1 VDINVKAGRALYPLK
16 VTHPWQAGG
25 ILSAK
30 AWLRKLT
37 SQPNNITE
45 GSCPNVVIMCVARRK
60 DFMKPSPRPAR
71 TPLRLSDS
79 LHRQLEMY
87 ALAASAGGV
96 ALLALGP
103 LSEAKIIY
111 TKTHQV
117 IGANGIYPL
126 DLNHDG
132 AIDFLIK
139 RKSSGTEVS
148 WFDSLG
154 AKEAFGNAIEGGN
167 NLVDALYKG
176 ASIGPRQRFVSNTYA
191 SGEGMFRGGCS
202 GDQGCGSTG
211 QWKNVNRRYL
221 GLKFQIDGKTHYG
234 WARLNV
240 SGFTGTLTGYAYETV
255 ANKRIR
261 AGQTSGN
268 PADTIIKSGSAEAV
282 VSDSAAPAVSFR
294 PNSPRS
300 SLLGR
305 LALGFRQ
312 TSPRRLP

>member
-1 VDINVKAGRALYPLK
+1 
-16 VTHPWQAGG
+16 
-25 ILSAK
+25 
-30 AWLRKLT
+30 
-37 SQPNNITE
+37 
-45 GSCPNVVIMCVARRK
+45 
-60 DFMKPSPRPAR
+60 MKPSPRPAR

-96 ALLALGP
+96 ALLALAP
-103 LSEAKIIY
+103 PSEAKIIY

-117 IGANGIYPL
+117 IGTNGIYPL

-132 AIDFLIK
+132 TIDFLIK
-139 RKSSGTEVS
+139 RHSSGTEIS

-176 ASIGPRQRFVSNTYA
+176 ALIGPHQRFISNTYR

-202 GDQGCGSTG
+202 VTNCGSTG

-240 SGFTGTLTGYAYETV
+240 SGFTGTVTGYAYETV
-255 ANKRIR
+255 ADKSIR

-268 PADTIIKSGSAEAV
+268 PADTIVEAGSAEAV
-282 VSDSAAPAVSFR
+282 VSDSPAPAVAFR
-294 PNSPRS
+294 SNFPRS
-300 SLLGR
+300 PSLGR
-305 LALGFRQ
+305 LALGFRHTPQ
-312 TSPRRLP
+312 RRLP